1 MTEHFFQS
9 IFQEENLYKFF
20 GLVCGTFIIL
30 LLLGLTDIIIIYRDV
45 YDFWWSLGL
54 VLFPISAFFLLSLL
68 APAESVKMSQF
79 FWDDRASKTISI
91 SGFLL
96 TILSFYKVFSNCI
109 KNNGLIFGILMI
121 FFKVISSV
129 LVLALLLCTF
139 NKLSD
144 KKTSKKEKIL
154 TLIIFGLFIFIIN
167 RLINGERVLSKNK
180 S

>member
-20 GLVCGTFIIL
+20 GLVCGSFIIL

-79 FWDDRASKTISI
+79 F
-91 SGFLL
+91 
-96 TILSFYKVFSNCI
+96 
-109 KNNGLIFGILMI
+109 
-121 FFKVISSV
+121 
-129 LVLALLLCTF
+129 
-139 NKLSD
+139 
-144 KKTSKKEKIL
+144 
-154 TLIIFGLFIFIIN
+154 
-167 RLINGERVLSKNK
+167 
-180 S
+180 